1 MPASATVLDG
11 GALAWVSRAVE
22 PEARVAVPWLFQ
34 IEVGKETLGDLI
46 DSRFARTGGAET
58 LLRAARDARADAQA
72 EPGLTVLI
80 VGESLR
86 TDALIRPERGAASKA
101 LQQRLEQGLGLRLPD
116 VCAGGNATFVS
127 VPKRLTL
134 APTPDPAQAVGRPTV
149 LAIARAAGAQT
160 AYFNNHDV
168 WVVPESGHDRAR
180 KFSSAYFPSLDEVAI
195 EALEDFVRSGAH
207 PSRAAVLHL
216 YGQHFHYPERYPPG
230 LFGPEP
236 GGLTVATLAGAPDGL
251 RADLAPQTWGSL
263 QAGERAHAVSCA
275 ALGS

>member
-1 MPASATVLDG
+1 M
-11 GALAWVSRAVE
+11 
-22 PEARVAVPWLFQ
+22 
-34 IEVGKETLGDLI
+34 
-46 DSRFARTGGAET
+46 
-58 LLRAARDARADAQA
+58 
-72 EPGLTVLI
+72 
-80 VGESLR
+80 
-86 TDALIRPERGAASKA
+86 
-101 LQQRLEQGLGLRLPD
+101 
-116 VCAGGNATFVS
+116 
-127 VPKRLTL
+127 
-134 APTPDPAQAVGRPTV
+134 
-149 LAIARAAGAQT
+149 
-160 AYFNNHDV
+160 
-168 WVVPESGHDRAR
+168 PESGHDRAR